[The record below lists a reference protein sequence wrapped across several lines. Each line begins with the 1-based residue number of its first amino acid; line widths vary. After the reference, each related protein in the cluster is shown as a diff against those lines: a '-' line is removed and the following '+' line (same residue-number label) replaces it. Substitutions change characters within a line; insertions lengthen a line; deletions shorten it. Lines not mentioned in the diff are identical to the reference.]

1 MKWAKKYISIYNQP
15 LDNVHEGIIQEIK
28 QKLAKVQ
35 SDEPVVTVSVI
46 AYNEERHL
54 LPCLWALSEMRCEY
68 PVEIIGVNNDSSDRT
83 GEIFRL
89 VGLPHYLEKRHSC
102 GYARQCGLDHAK
114 GKYHICIDADTLYP
128 PHYIETHVKYLMN
141 PKVACTFSLWSF
153 MVDERHSRFGLW
165 CYEGLRD
172 IYLRLQA
179 IQRPELC
186 VRGMAFS
193 FNTEIG
199 RRFGF
204 RTDIIRG
211 EDGSLALAMKP
222 YGKIVFI
229 TSRKARVLTSNGTL
243 NSEGSLIDN
252 IWICLLY
259 TSDAADE

>member
-102 GYARQCGLDHAK
+102 G
-114 GKYHICIDADTLYP
+114 
-128 PHYIETHVKYLMN
+128 
-141 PKVACTFSLWSF
+141 
-153 MVDERHSRFGLW
+153 
-165 CYEGLRD
+165 
-172 IYLRLQA
+172 
-179 IQRPELC
+179 
-186 VRGMAFS
+186 
-193 FNTEIG
+193 
-199 RRFGF
+199 
-204 RTDIIRG
+204 
-211 EDGSLALAMKP
+211 
-222 YGKIVFI
+222 
-229 TSRKARVLTSNGTL
+229 
-243 NSEGSLIDN
+243 
-252 IWICLLY
+252 
-259 TSDAADE
+259 

>member
-102 GYARQCGLDHAK
+102 GYARQCGLDHAR
-114 GKYHICIDADTLYP
+114 GRYHINIDADTMYP
-128 PHYIETHVKYLMN
+128 PLYVQILVDHLRIPGN
-141 PKVACTFSLWSF
+141 VACCSSWSYIP
-153 MVDERHSRFGLW
+153 DERHSRL
-165 CYEGLRD
+165 LRVVTG
-172 IYLRLQA
+172 YLSILSIIQAPGTKRKRARFRLSYRA
-179 IQRPELC
+179 GPEN
-186 VRGMAFS
+186 RDS
-193 FNTEIG
+193 G
-199 RRFGF
+199 RYKKR
-204 RTDIIRG
+204 RRRYISHASKR
-211 EDGSLALAMKP
+211 
-222 YGKIVFI
+222 
-229 TSRKARVLTSNGTL
+229 SR
-243 NSEGSLIDN
+243 
-252 IWICLLY
+252 
-259 TSDAADE
+259 